1 MANYKKQMEMFDLG
15 GLKDQGETVD
25 RKSRNKVPVG
35 SLKKEVR
42 DDVPINISEGE
53 FILPADVVRYHGLEK
68 IMNMRQDAKAGLDM
82 MNRMGQMGN
91 SDQAT
96 LPDDIPFQP
105 KNFQQGGINIQNPQI
120 QNPQDAQ
127 FKILPMPDVQ
137 KTNQVPG
144 VNFTAPGQLAM
155 RPSVYSQTGQMPVV
169 KPQPPKPPQVKVG
182 DAPSYAPPAYRM
194 PTGTAATPDFSKMI
208 GAPFGQLQKT
218 ETKRYVNPDTGEE
231 LYIPFVNGEPVYPI
245 PAGYIAEEKE
255 KEEEKKEEAG
265 EVKTT
270 GVREEGG
277 ESSDVGVDT
286 TSVTGGFYDDP
297 QTFDYDL
304 TEQEL
309 MDLAAGKT
317 PSIQD
322 FGKMSLRGDLKDPA
336 NVTSQTRGVSS
347 IDKLGNFFSS
357 VLGTAIGA
365 LTGGDK
371 EKEIS
376 TSVQSER
383 LGTLGYTTDKDKN
396 SLANNLGIDFADL
409 TTMARGHNAGNLN
422 AADKNSV
429 YSSRGVSVNVN
440 KNDPNFGAVTGYTD
454 AKAALSAVT
463 DMAKAGYYGEIESIT
478 NMGGY
483 AMSNPSLFSNMNKGR
498 QALGLNTIDRD
509 TAITS
514 LNNITPT
521 TSLGQ
526 PNYGQTL
533 GPGTAVTANGV
544 YTGGYF
550 SMNNLGGKQVLGY
563 TVPGRGTVFGDK
575 GKGLE
580 PPSVSIDVGKGI
592 SSISDTDVADPGG
605 GAATP
610 DPSGMGLEDDAPSVT
625 ETPSGPETSI
635 DQGID
640 VSDIGTGVGATGD
653 LGGPTGAGYG
663 TSVGQ
668 SQPDPV
674 DSTGDSTGGGP
685 GCVIATHGLST
696 GGFTA
701 MEKAKAELWCQKT
714 YHGKW
719 YGEAF
724 RRGYRAAGMK
734 HINAGTAPSVYQEF
748 KDFVAY
754 GRGIKKGWKIGF
766 NYYLRTI
773 AFFIHGLFIK

>member
-1 MANYKKQMEMFDLG
+1 MFDLG

-53 FILPADVVRYHGLEK
+53 FVLPADVVRYHGLEK

-82 MNRMGQMGN
+82 MNKMGQMGN

-96 LPDDIPFQP
+96 LPDTVPFQP
-105 KNFQQGGINIQNPQI
+105 KNFQQGGIKLQNPQI
-120 QNPQDAQ
+120 QNPQ
-127 FKILPMPDVQ
+127 IISEVQ
-137 KTNQVPG
+137 QTNQVPG

-155 RPSVYSQTGQMPVV
+155 RPSIYSQTGQMPVV

-304 TEQEL
+304 TEDEL
-309 MDLAAGKT
+309 ADLAK
-317 PSIQD
+317 
-322 FGKMSLRGDLKDPA
+322 
-336 NVTSQTRGVSS
+336 GVSPRGGAYDRGIVDRNTIGRDFNS
-347 IDKLGNFFSS
+347 FFSN
-357 VLGTAIGA
+357 LGTAIGA
-365 LTGGDK
+365 ALGGDK

-396 SLANNLGIDFADL
+396 SLANNLGINFTDL

-429 YSSRGVSVNVN
+429 YSSRGVSVNIN
-440 KNDPNFGAVTGYTD
+440 KNDPNFGAVTGYTN
-454 AKAALSAVT
+454 AKSALSAVT

-483 AMSNPSLFSNMNKGR
+483 ALTNPSLFSNMNKGR
-498 QALGLNTIDRD
+498 EAIGLNSIDRN
-509 TAITS
+509 TAITA
-514 LNNITPT
+514 LNNITPLDST
-521 TSLGQ
+521 GK
-526 PNYGQTL
+526 PNYGQEL
-533 GPGTAVTANGV
+533 GKGTAVTVNGV
-544 YTGGYF
+544 YTGGRFTTNELGKGNKITGY
-550 SMNNLGGKQVLGY
+550 NLG
-563 TVPGRGTVFGDK
+563 PGRGTVFSRDK
-575 GKGLE
+575 NGKIVDMKTPDVVTPDTDTGVTTG
-580 PPSVSIDVGKGI
+580 PSVGAI
-592 SSISDTDVADPGG
+592 SVTDELGPGYGFDEDEDTTGT
-605 GAATP
+605 GAVSA
-610 DPSGMGLEDDAPSVT
+610 EDDMGPGYGMDEDDDGGS
-625 ETPSGPETSI
+625 SGGESPGSDAASDMGGMTA
-635 DQGID
+635 QGGFI
-640 VSDIGTGVGATGD
+640 SKRRATKIKSKK
-653 LGGPTGAGYG
+653 LGGLA
-663 TSVGQ
+663 SRQ
-668 SQPDPV
+668 
-674 DSTGDSTGGGP
+674 
-685 GCVIATHGLST
+685 
-696 GGFTA
+696 
-701 MEKAKAELWCQKT
+701 
-714 YHGKW
+714 
-719 YGEAF
+719 
-724 RRGYRAAGMK
+724 
-734 HINAGTAPSVYQEF
+734 
-748 KDFVAY
+748 
-754 GRGIKKGWKIGF
+754 
-766 NYYLRTI
+766 
-773 AFFIHGLFIK
+773 

>member
-1 MANYKKQMEMFDLG
+1 MFDLG

-53 FILPADVVRYHGLEK
+53 FVLPADVVRYHGLEK

-96 LPDDIPFQP
+96 LPDTIPFQP
-105 KNFQQGGINIQNPQI
+105 KNFQQGGIKIQNPQV

-137 KTNQVPG
+137 QTNQVPG

-169 KPQPPKPPQVKVG
+169 RPQPPKPPEVKVG

-194 PTGTAATPDFSKMI
+194 PTGTAATTDFSKLI
-208 GAPFGQLQKT
+208 GAPYGQLQKT

-277 ESSDVGVDT
+277 ESSDSVDT

-317 PSIQD
+317 PSVQD

-365 LTGGDK
+365 LTGGKK

-383 LGTLGYTTDKDKN
+383 LGALGYTTDKDKN
-396 SLANNLGIDFADL
+396 SLANNLGINFTDL

-454 AKAALSAVT
+454 AKTALGAVT
-463 DMAKAGYYGEIESIT
+463 DMAKAGYYGEIESIV

-483 AMSNPSLFSNMNKGR
+483 ALTNPSVFSNMNKGR
-498 QALGLNTIDRD
+498 EAIGLNSIDRN
-509 TAITS
+509 TAITA
-514 LNNITPT
+514 LNNITPLD
-521 TSLGQ
+521 SKGV
-526 PNYGQTL
+526 PNYGQEL
-533 GPGTAVTANGV
+533 GRGTAVTPNGV
-544 YTGGYF
+544 YTGGRFTTNELGKGNKITGY
-550 SMNNLGGKQVLGY
+550 NLG
-563 TVPGRGTVFGDK
+563 PGRGTVFSRDK
-575 GKGLE
+575 TGKIVDMKN
-580 PPSVSIDVGKGI
+580 PSVVTPSGKPSIDRGKGI
-592 SSISDTDVADPGG
+592 GTIDV
-605 GAATP
+605 
-610 DPSGMGLEDDAPSVT
+610 DPSVGTPSPSAMGIEDDVV
-625 ETPSGPETSI
+625 G
-635 DQGID
+635 
-640 VSDIGTGVGATGD
+640 IGTGVTGSGVPGLGIDTTGISSGITDDSFSDDSPTSSPDPDTSTVGDDPSGAGD
-653 LGGPTGAGYG
+653 EGVGTESATDMGDVTAQGGFISKRRATKIKSKKLGGLA
-663 TSVGQ
+663 SRQ
-668 SQPDPV
+668 
-674 DSTGDSTGGGP
+674 
-685 GCVIATHGLST
+685 
-696 GGFTA
+696 
-701 MEKAKAELWCQKT
+701 
-714 YHGKW
+714 
-719 YGEAF
+719 
-724 RRGYRAAGMK
+724 
-734 HINAGTAPSVYQEF
+734 
-748 KDFVAY
+748 
-754 GRGIKKGWKIGF
+754 
-766 NYYLRTI
+766 
-773 AFFIHGLFIK
+773 

>member
-53 FILPADVVRYHGLEK
+53 FVLPADVVRYHGLEK

-82 MNRMGQMGN
+82 MNKMGQMGN

-96 LPDDIPFQP
+96 LPDTVPFQP
-105 KNFQQGGINIQNPQI
+105 KNFQQGGIKLQNPQI
-120 QNPQDAQ
+120 QNPQ
-127 FKILPMPDVQ
+127 IISEVQ
-137 KTNQVPG
+137 QTNQVPG

-304 TEQEL
+304 TEDEL
-309 MDLAAGKT
+309 ADLAK
-317 PSIQD
+317 
-322 FGKMSLRGDLKDPA
+322 
-336 NVTSQTRGVSS
+336 GVSPRGGAYDRG
-347 IDKLGNFFSS
+347 IVDKNTIGRDFNSFFSN
-357 VLGTAIGA
+357 LGTAIGA
-365 LTGGDK
+365 ALGGDK

-396 SLANNLGIDFADL
+396 SLANNLGINFTDL

-429 YSSRGVSVNVN
+429 YSSRGVSVNIN
-440 KNDPNFGAVTGYTD
+440 KNDPNFGAVTGYTN
-454 AKAALSAVT
+454 AKSALSAVT

-509 TAITS
+509 TAITA
-514 LNNITPT
+514 LNDITPT

-533 GPGTAVTANGV
+533 GPGTAVTSNGV

-575 GKGLE
+575 AKGLE

-592 SSISDTDVADPGG
+592 SSISDTDVADPGDG
-605 GAATP
+605 GAPTGDP
-610 DPSGMGLEDDAPSVT
+610 DDDASAATDTGTADASPSQAGQAASDSSQT
-625 ETPSGPETSI
+625 DSGPGSDDNPDAEDATDS
-635 DQGID
+635 GGYGGGD
-640 VSDIGTGVGATGD
+640 VDYGGTAIGGFISRRRATKIKSKK
-653 LGGPTGAGYG
+653 LGGLA
-663 TSVGQ
+663 SRQ
-668 SQPDPV
+668 
-674 DSTGDSTGGGP
+674 
-685 GCVIATHGLST
+685 
-696 GGFTA
+696 
-701 MEKAKAELWCQKT
+701 
-714 YHGKW
+714 
-719 YGEAF
+719 
-724 RRGYRAAGMK
+724 
-734 HINAGTAPSVYQEF
+734 
-748 KDFVAY
+748 
-754 GRGIKKGWKIGF
+754 
-766 NYYLRTI
+766 
-773 AFFIHGLFIK
+773 